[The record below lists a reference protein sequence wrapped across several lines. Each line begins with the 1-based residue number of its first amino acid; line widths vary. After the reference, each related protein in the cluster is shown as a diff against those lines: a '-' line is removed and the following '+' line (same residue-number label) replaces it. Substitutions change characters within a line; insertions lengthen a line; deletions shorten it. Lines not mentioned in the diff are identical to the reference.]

1 MRIENENAHN
11 VNVLNASEIA
21 SDFLLGSKEKH
32 ILTAEIRKTGQKV
45 SFADNPLLAIPPKY
59 IYNDVGRKLKA
70 GFERWI
76 YGTRELRIYIY
87 PFANVSRLPKIS
99 KFNKN
104 SLEDIFRYERTSFL
118 QPSRRN
124 FLKLVENRFEKGM
137 TVYTYVEEN
146 ALQSYIWL
154 DPNPQSYYG
163 SGVDQEIIA
172 LPKSLYVQD
181 AYTNPLARAK
191 GLAQAGFC
199 QLAHDAAQIAG
210 KDCLYLAVFGTN
222 AASRHGVEKLGS
234 TLKTSYFCKTRFGF
248 RKTWKIEHQ

>member
-1 MRIENENAHN
+1 MRIENENVHN
-11 VNVLNASEIA
+11 VNVLNAPLIA
-21 SDFLLGSKEKH
+21 SDFLLGNNEKQK
-32 ILTAEIRKTGQKV
+32 LTAEIKKLGQT
-45 SFADNPLLAIPPKY
+45 SSLAENPLLAIPPKF
-59 IYNDVGRKLKA
+59 IFNDVKKKFKA

-87 PFANVSRLPKIS
+87 PFANVSNLPKIN

-104 SLEDIFRYERTSFL
+104 SLEDIFQYKQTSL
-118 QPSRRN
+118 SQPSRKN

-137 TVYTYVEEN
+137 TVYTYAEEN

-154 DPNPQSYYG
+154 DPNPQNYYG
-163 SGVDQEIIA
+163 SGVDQEIVA

-181 AYTNPLARAK
+181 AYTNPFARAK

-199 QLAHDAAQIAG
+199 QLAHDAAQIAE

-222 AASRHGVEKLGS
+222 VASRHAVEKLG
-234 TLKTSYFCKTRFGF
+234 TELKTSYFCKTRFGF
-248 RKTWKIEHQ
+248 RKTWKIEHR